1 MRFVS
6 YTQKPLHYQ
15 HSLSIQKIYK
25 INSLEILRLKENIKE
40 KVCILREKSRMKQ
53 KYDGTEFGRQNL
65 KFLYAAVKMVQ
76 ENRPP
81 EL

>member
-40 KVCILREKSRMKQ
+40 KACILREKRQRKTER
-53 KYDGTEFGRQNL
+53 KYEMPEANALHILSKENEKKT
-65 KFLYAAVKMVQ
+65 AAT
-76 ENRPP
+76 
-81 EL
+81 

>member
-40 KVCILREKSRMKQ
+40 KACILREKKLNKTQSPPPFLQ
-53 KYDGTEFGRQNL
+53 KLLGLENSSFFNRKNF
-65 KFLYAAVKMVQ
+65 KFLI
-76 ENRPP
+76 
-81 EL
+81 

>member
-40 KVCILREKSRMKQ
+40 KACILREKKQ
-53 KYDGTEFGRQNL
+53 D
-65 KFLYAAVKMVQ
+65 
-76 ENRPP
+76 
-81 EL
+81 

>member
-1 MRFVS
+1 MRFAS

-40 KVCILREKSRMKQ
+40 KACILREENK
-53 KYDGTEFGRQNL
+53 E
-65 KFLYAAVKMVQ
+65 Q
-76 ENRPP
+76 ERLLHFVRNDAGI
-81 EL
+81 